1 MRIIGGK
8 YKGRRLYSMPKR
20 KDTRLLR
27 PTTDRVKESVFSIL
41 DEYLEG
47 TRFLDLF
54 AGTGNVG
61 IEAISRGVRE
71 VVFVESDKRF
81 CELIKKNLKSLGIS
95 PDKYRIICNDF
106 VKAMKKLGRGGA
118 KFDFIY
124 ADPPYEKGYYT
135 KIVNLVKNLNLLDEN
150 GLLMLEEPK
159 KNPFLPEG
167 SRWIVERRHYGTTTL
182 TFLNFSQPEAE
193 DSNV

>member
-20 KDTRLLR
+20 KDTKLLR

-47 TRFLDLF
+47 TKFLDLF

-61 IEAISRGVRE
+61 IEALSRGAKK
-71 VVFVESDKRF
+71 VVFVESDRRF
-81 CELIKKNLKSLGIS
+81 CDLIKKNLKSLGIS
-95 PDKYRIICNDF
+95 PDRYRIICDDY
-106 VKAMKKLGRGGA
+106 VKVLKKLGNSGE

-135 KIVNLVKNLNLLDEN
+135 KIVNLVKNLDLLDEN

-159 KNPFLPEG
+159 KNPFLPEDN
-167 SRWIVERRHYGTTTL
+167 RWIIERRHYGTTTL
-182 TFLNFSQPEAE
+182 TFLNFSQ
-193 DSNV
+193 SNMEENNV

>member
-8 YKGRRLYSMPKR
+8 YKGRKLFSMPKR
-20 KDTRLLR
+20 KDTKLLR

-47 TRFLDLF
+47 TKFLDLF

-61 IEAISRGVRE
+61 IEALSRGAEE

-81 CELIKKNLKSLGIS
+81 CDIIRKNLKILGIPS
-95 PDKYRIICNDF
+95 EKYRIICDDYT
-106 VKAMKKLGRGGA
+106 KALKKLASSGR

-124 ADPPYEKGYYT
+124 ADPPYEKGYYNR
-135 KIVNLVKNLNLLDEN
+135 IVNLVKNFNLLDEN
-150 GLLMLEEPK
+150 GLLILEEPK
-159 KNPFLPEG
+159 SNPFLPDDIK
-167 SRWIVERRHYGTTTL
+167 WIVERRNYGTTTV
-182 TFLNFSQPEAE
+182 TFLNFAE
-193 DSNV
+193 SSVEE